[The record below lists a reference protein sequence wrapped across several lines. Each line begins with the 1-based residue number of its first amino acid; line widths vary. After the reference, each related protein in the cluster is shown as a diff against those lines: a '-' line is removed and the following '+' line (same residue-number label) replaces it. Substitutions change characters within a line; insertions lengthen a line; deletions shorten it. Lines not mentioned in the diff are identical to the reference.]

1 MANKIE
7 IDVVAKDLA
16 SAALDIVKDKLTQ
29 IGGKAGMVG
38 VAALTM
44 GAAIVTALGKA
55 ANMAQEYDQKVYDM
69 MLTTRGTAEET
80 SKLIQVVDD
89 TGVSYETLKMAMKM
103 AIKNGIEP
111 NIESIATLADQY
123 VSLKDP
129 VKQGQLLLDSFGK
142 SGMDM
147 ARTMELGGDALR
159 KMANEMKGGLI
170 LTQENIE
177 QSEIWRK
184 NLDELQDGAEGYAIA
199 LGNKVVPAVN
209 DLISSWRTIN
219 REKENAIAIDNEL
232 LDVTNSTWEQYQLLD
247 KATRMQA
254 EAQARL
260 NISIRNGNSDA
271 QAMMSTNSA
280 YKASINGVTLS
291 LEEQAVADK
300 AVSDSNRNLLTLTK
314 DIQRET
320 DNYKYSLSE
329 LNIKQYELSQILTDL
344 EAKGKTNTQMYRD
357 TQAAMEANKEAV
369 MQLSTEHEMAM
380 KKIAVDLYVAKLQAD
395 GFTEAEY
402 KMAIQ
407 AMVSAGIIDNATAE
421 MALGMDAAMNSAINA
436 KDAVVTL
443 GGKAKEIAT
452 DYFMNFIATLTI
464 NAKRV
469 DYGSEPPDVAVP
481 PGAPDLPNGDMQAT
495 GTGGNF
501 LTVPA
506 GYPNDG
512 YPVWMTSGEQYAVIP
527 RNGNNTN
534 NGGGAM
540 GGMVVNLT
548 YAPAFSTASQS
559 EFVSSITPML
569 DAWYRKAKRS

>member
-16 SAALDIVKDKLTQ
+16 SAALDIVKEKLTSM
-29 IGGKAGMVG
+29 GGKFGMVG
-38 VAALTM
+38 AAAITM
-44 GAAIVTALGKA
+44 GAAIGTGLAKA
-55 ANMAQEYDQKVYDM
+55 VNMAQEYDQKVYDM

-89 TGVSYETLKMAMKM
+89 TGVSYETLKTAMKM
-103 AIKNGIEP
+103 AVKNGIQP
-111 NIESIATLADQY
+111 NIESMADLADQY
-123 VSLKDP
+123 KALKDP
-129 VKQGQLLLDSFGK
+129 VKQGQLLLDNFGK
-142 SGMDM
+142 SGLEM
-147 ARTMELGGDALR
+147 ARVMEMGGDALR
-159 KMANEMKGGLI
+159 KMSGEMSGGLI
-170 LTQENIE
+170 LTQANIDA
-177 QSEIWRK
+177 SEEYRK
-184 NLDELQDGAEGYAIA
+184 NLDNLQDTVDGVAVSI
-199 LGNKVVPAVN
+199 GNELIPVLNDTFTVMENSRDAV
-209 DLISSWRTIN
+209 
-219 REKENAIAIDNEL
+219 KENVKWYEYLIPALRGVRTA
-232 LDVTNSTWEQYQLLD
+232 VTLY
-247 KATRMQA
+247 K
-254 EAQARL
+254 EAQAESNREQIAAADATAAHGDAL
-260 NISIRNGNSDA
+260 DGFVTSID
-271 QAMMSTNSA
+271 
-280 YKASINGVTLS
+280 GVTMS
-291 LEEQAVADK
+291 MEEQAAAAKVATDT
-300 AVSDSNRNLLTLTK
+300 NRGLLTLTK

-320 DNYKYSLSE
+320 DNYKYSLSD
-329 LNIKQYELSQILTDL
+329 LNIKQYELSLILTDL

-357 TQAAMEANKEAV
+357 TQAAMDANKKSITE
-369 MQLSTEHEMAM
+369 LGIEHEAAM
-380 KKIAVDLYVAKLQAD
+380 KKIAVDLYVAKLMAD
-395 GFTEAEY
+395 GFTEQEY

-407 AMVSAGIIDNATAE
+407 AMTSAGIIDKATAE
-421 MALGMDAAMNSAINA
+421 MALGMDAAMNAAINA

-443 GGKAKEIAT
+443 GGKAQEIAG

-464 NAKRV
+464 NARRI

-548 YAPAFSTASQS
+548 YAPAFSTASQT
-559 EFVSSITPML
+559 EFVNNITPML
-569 DAWYRKAKRS
+569 DTWYRKAKRA